1 MRQKSDIE
9 FNVEMK
15 CISLIHY
22 ISNHLKQYVTPSLSS
37 PSSPSPSFSSL
48 YPIILITHSLSPFSL
63 PLSIV
68 TRLLNTHGKSVIVCL
83 HFFK

>member
-1 MRQKSDIE
+1 MRQKGDIE

-37 PSSPSPSFSSL
+37 PPLPLLLF
-48 YPIILITHSLSPFSL
+48 PIILITHSLS
-63 PLSIV
+63 LSV
-68 TRLLNTHGKSVIVCL
+68 
-83 HFFK
+83 